1 MVESAPKNMVKK
13 KSFQNNWM
21 RMSGAILFATLLIPT
36 PAQAL
41 CNGSESCGILGGFLL
56 SIITV
61 PISLMALF
69 LAIWPATRKSLQ
81 AIAALPGG
89 MAALTTYLIIIQAK
103 RLDLAFIPLIHLGL
117 MALMIFLGRIDSKR
131 EETQIQP

>member
-89 MAALTTYLIIIQAK
+89 MAALTTYLIIQAQ
-103 RLDLAFIPLIHLGL
+103 RLDLAFIPLIHIGL

>member
-56 SIITV
+56 SILTV

-89 MAALTTYLIIIQAK
+89 MAALTTYLIIQAQ

>member
-56 SIITV
+56 SILTV

-89 MAALTTYLIIIQAK
+89 MAALTTYLIIQAQ
-103 RLDLAFIPLIHLGL
+103 RLDLAFIPLIHIGL